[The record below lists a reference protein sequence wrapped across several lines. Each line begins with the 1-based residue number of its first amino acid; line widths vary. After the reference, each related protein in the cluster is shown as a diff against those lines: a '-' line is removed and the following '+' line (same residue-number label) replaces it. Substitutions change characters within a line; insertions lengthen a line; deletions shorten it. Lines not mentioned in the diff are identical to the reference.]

1 VVRMGQMRISTIF
14 RLENLKRRDQLE
26 DLGVDE
32 KIIRMDLRKIWW
44 EDLAWMH
51 LAQDMDK

>member
-1 VVRMGQMRISTIF
+1 MGQMRISTIF